1 MITARSLTKRYGE
14 HVVLDSLDMDVPRGQ
29 RVALLGLNGAG
40 KTTLLR
46 CLLGL
51 SRFDG
56 SLTLDGLAAGSGS
69 EGRSVRAQVGYVP
82 QQPPRYD
89 FRLSEFVEF
98 FCRIRG
104 CPAAGAERILE
115 DLGLSLA
122 TDGGKKLRELSG
134 GMLQKALLA
143 VAMGSGAPVLL
154 LDEPTASLDP
164 SARRDFLNA
173 VRTAPSDLTLLF
185 ASHRL
190 DDVEALADRAI
201 ILEAGKFAF
210 DGSLEELWRRTG
222 VERLARSDGSDA
234 LPVLEDILARI
245 IRDAEPG
252 RDTEPPAEIENFDP
266 GPRLYVENDK

>member
-14 HVVLDSLDMDVPRGQ
+14 HVVLDSLDLDVPRGQ

-51 SRFDG
+51 SRFEG

-89 FRLSEFVEF
+89 FRLSEFVDF

-104 CPAAGAERILE
+104 CPTDGAERLLE
-115 DLGLSLA
+115 RLGLSLA

-164 SARRDFLNA
+164 SARRDFLDA
-173 VRTAPSDLTLLF
+173 VRSAPSDMTLLF

-190 DDVEALADRAI
+190 DDVEALADRAL
-201 ILEAGKFAF
+201 ILEAGRFAF
-210 DGSLEELWRRTG
+210 DGTLEELWRRSG
-222 VERLARSDGSDA
+222 VERPPRSRAGA
-234 LPVLEDILARI
+234 GAPVLEDILAGI
-245 IRDAEPG
+245 VGDSPPVPEDDSIEEGASIDA
-252 RDTEPPAEIENFDP
+252 
-266 GPRLYVENDK
+266 GPRLYVENEQ

>member
-14 HVVLDSLDMDVPRGQ
+14 HIVLDSLDLDVPRGQ

-51 SRFDG
+51 SRFEG
-56 SLTLDGLAAGSGS
+56 SLTLDGHAAGSGP

-89 FRLSEFVEF
+89 FRLSDFVDF
-98 FCRIRG
+98 FCRMRG
-104 CPAAGAERILE
+104 CPTAGAERLLDE
-115 DLGLSLA
+115 LGLSLA

-134 GMLQKALLA
+134 GMVQKALLA

-164 SARRDFLNA
+164 SARRDLLNA
-173 VRTAPSDLTLLF
+173 VRTAPSDMTLLF

-190 DDVEALADRAI
+190 DDVEALAERAL
-201 ILEAGKFAF
+201 ILDAGRFAF
-210 DGSLEELWRRTG
+210 DGTLEELWRRSG
-222 VERLARSDGSDA
+222 VERSKRSGGSA
-234 LPVLEDILARI
+234 APPVLEDILARI
-245 IRDAEPG
+245 IDDAELQD
-252 RDTEPPAEIENFDP
+252 REPVGDDAALDD
-266 GPRLYVENDK
+266 GPRLYVENDQ

>member
-14 HVVLDSLDMDVPRGQ
+14 HVVLDSLDLDVPRGQ

-51 SRFDG
+51 SRFEG
-56 SLTLDGLAAGSGS
+56 SLTLDGLAAGSGA
-69 EGRSVRAQVGYVP
+69 EGKRVRAQVGYVP

-89 FRLSEFVEF
+89 FRLSDFVDF
-98 FCRIRG
+98 FCSIRG
-104 CPAAGAERILE
+104 CPTEGPESLLE

-122 TDGGKKLRELSG
+122 NDGGKRLRELSG

-143 VAMGSGAPVLL
+143 VAMGSGPPVLL

-164 SARRDFLNA
+164 SARRDFLEA
-173 VRTAPSDLTLLF
+173 VRTAPSHLTLLF

-190 DDVEALADRAI
+190 DDVEALADRAL
-201 ILEAGKFAF
+201 ILDSGRFAF
-210 DGSLEELWRRTG
+210 DGTLEELWRRSG
-222 VERLARSDGSDA
+222 VERPTRSIDSGGA
-234 LPVLEDILARI
+234 PVLDDVLARI
-245 IRDAEPG
+245 IDDRGHMGDGESG
-252 RDTEPPAEIENFDP
+252 GDLESLDP
-266 GPRLYVENDK
+266 GLRLYVENDQ

>member
-14 HVVLDSLDMDVPRGQ
+14 HLVLDSLDLDVPRGQ
-29 RVALLGLNGAG
+29 RLALLGLNGAG

-51 SRFDG
+51 SRFEG
-56 SLTLDGLAAGSGS
+56 SLTLDGLAAGSGA
-69 EGRSVRAQVGYVP
+69 EGKSVRAQVGYVP

-89 FRLSEFVEF
+89 FRLSEFVDF

-104 CPAAGAERILE
+104 CPTDGAESLLE
-115 DLGLSLA
+115 DLGLSL
-122 TDGGKKLRELSG
+122 TKDGGKKLRELSG

-164 SARRDFLNA
+164 SARRDFLDA
-173 VRTAPSDLTLLF
+173 VRTAPSDMTLLF

-201 ILEAGKFAF
+201 ILDAGRFAF
-210 DGSLEELWRRTG
+210 DGTLEELWRRSG
-222 VERLARSDGSDA
+222 VERPARSLENGGA
-234 LPVLEDILARI
+234 PVLDDVLARI
-245 IRDAEPG
+245 IGDGGQVASSESVGDRESLDA
-252 RDTEPPAEIENFDP
+252 
-266 GPRLYVENDK
+266 GPRLFVENDQ